1 MRIILPENI
10 SERIGEFLIGKQDFP
25 FVEGYELMCVLFLF
39 GRPSKVDTNEK
50 WEVMDLASETV
61 NKFYLEIE
69 SYKNSPKTRMNTEL
83 IRRRRILRKKENY
96 KSGAEEEKDGS

>member
-10 SERIGEFLIGKQDFP
+10 SERIGEFLKGKQDFP
-25 FVEGYELMCVLFLF
+25 FIEGYELMCVLFLF
-39 GRPSKVDTNEK
+39 GRPGKVDTNEK

-69 SYKNSPKTRMNTEL
+69 GYKNSPKTKTKMNTEF
-83 IRRRRILRKKENY
+83 IR
-96 KSGAEEEKDGS
+96 SGYFKRELQIMTEEK